1 MPSTERLE
9 LLMERAADGELSAE
23 KRHEV
28 MEFADRHPDGWRQ
41 LACRFLEEQLIG
53 RSIRQSPLADPW
65 VEESIVQP
73 IRRPNGFWYHH
84 PALTTAITILLA
96 FTLGLVVPWNRDV
109 GSQEAMPVQAVVEG
123 SVQDHSTIADDFREE
138 LEALQRRVE
147 LLDGR
152 LLHR

>member
-1 MPSTERLE
+1 
-9 LLMERAADGELSAE
+9 
-23 KRHEV
+23 
-28 MEFADRHPDGWRQ
+28 
-41 LACRFLEEQLIG
+41 
-53 RSIRQSPLADPW
+53 